1 MNQMNVWGMTDIG
14 LVRKENQDAYVTAQ
28 HTASGRTVGVV
39 CDGMGGPAGGRV
51 ASQIAVSVYL
61 EELEKLLTA
70 DQTPQQ
76 LLEASAQAAALAN
89 QAIQAEAE
97 RREECRNMGTTLV
110 SAISYDG
117 GVVVTNVGDSRAYH
131 ITEDG
136 ITRITKD
143 HSLVESM
150 VDRGDI
156 TAEEARRHPSRNL
169 ITRALGP
176 DISADCDGYICP
188 MNAGEYLLLCSDGLV
203 NTVTDQEMLF
213 EVIHGDGPDTYTV
226 PKLVGMTE
234 EQANEQAS
242 VADGTFQVVVA
253 GTEAS
258 DAAVG
263 EIVRQDP
270 EPDTEKKG
278 ELPITIN
285 VWVSAGEDVGTMPDL
300 TTKPMT
306 YDQAMTILQDLV
318 AEYELNVQ
326 PYEETQKEY
335 DDELAVDV
343 IKSTT
348 PAANEELHKG
358 DTITFVLSRGPQT
371 VPLIDFT
378 NRERA
383 WAEDQLKNVL
393 GLEVEVHEE
402 ANDTVEAG
410 LVIRQNPTATTQVPA
425 GSTVELWVSTGPESG
440 GNEDLQMEPLIIA
453 LPTDRETAEVQ
464 IVVDGVIKVN
474 ESVPCRD
481 GNYVYELYGTGTVSV
496 EVYVDGVMDVNN
508 THEVTFGE

>member
-169 ITRALGP
+169 ITRALGAEP
-176 DISADCDGYICP
+176 VLLADCFDQNVAPGD
-188 MNAGEYLLLCSDGLV
+188 YLLLCSDGLSNV
-203 NTVTDQEMLF
+203 VTDQEILY
-213 EVIHGDGPDTYTV
+213 EVIHG
-226 PKLVGMTE
+226 
-234 EQANEQAS
+234 
-242 VADGTFQVVVA
+242 
-253 GTEAS
+253 
-258 DAAVG
+258 
-263 EIVRQDP
+263 
-270 EPDTEKKG
+270 
-278 ELPITIN
+278 
-285 VWVSAGEDVGTMPDL
+285 GEDEACCQRLLDVALHRGAPD
-300 TTKPMT
+300 
-306 YDQAMTILQDLV
+306 
-318 AEYELNVQ
+318 NV
-326 PYEETQKEY
+326 T
-335 DDELAVDV
+335 V
-343 IKSTT
+343 
-348 PAANEELHKG
+348 
-358 DTITFVLSRGPQT
+358 VLMR
-371 VPLIDFT
+371 
-378 NRERA
+378 
-383 WAEDQLKNVL
+383 
-393 GLEVEVHEE
+393 
-402 ANDTVEAG
+402 
-410 LVIRQNPTATTQVPA
+410 
-425 GSTVELWVSTGPESG
+425 
-440 GNEDLQMEPLIIA
+440 
-453 LPTDRETAEVQ
+453 
-464 IVVDGVIKVN
+464 
-474 ESVPCRD
+474 C
-481 GNYVYELYGTGTVSV
+481 
-496 EVYVDGVMDVNN
+496 
-508 THEVTFGE
+508 